1 MSVRSEKEP
10 ILKAAGY
17 VYDFNRL
24 AYYNR
29 AAKKAFTIEWV
40 EDNDED
46 DLRRAIAERNDGDEW
61 RFYSEPQPSRSV
73 KEAFLAQVNG

>member
-1 MSVRSEKEP
+1 MPVRSEKEP

-40 EDNDED
+40 EDHDED
-46 DLRRAIAERNDGDEW
+46 DLRRAIAETNGDDW
-61 RFYSEPQPSRSV
+61 SFYSEPQPSQSV
-73 KEAFLAQVNG
+73 KEAFLAEVNG